1 MLFDL
6 KGKRKRLVQV
16 VYVMLAILF
25 GGGLVLFGVG
35 GNVSGGLVDA
45 FRGSGGGGADN
56 SAFTDARR
64 AGRAPGGA
72 QPGRARRRGSRCVR
86 AQFNLA
92 SSPAGSDAETGAL
105 TDRGQQAVIEVTQAW
120 ERYVKLKPEKIDASG
135 AAFAALAFGALQDY
149 DKAVEIQQRSRSRR
163 GPSAERVLPARRLR
177 LPRGSGRAGDRAA
190 SEAVRRT
197 PSDQRNTVRSLI
209 KDLKKQG
216 KQIAAAVKEAEKA
229 QREARKKGQ
238 EEPGHRTSARCP
250 ARAPAADLAVARAAA
265 GPYL

>member
-45 FRGSGGGGADN
+45 FRGNSSSGADN
-56 SAFTDARR
+56 SAFTDIVEREQRRVARNPDDPE
-64 AGRAPGGA
+64 AWIALA
-72 QPGRARRRGSRCVR
+72 R

-92 SSPAGSDAETGAL
+92 ASPAGSDESGAL
-105 TDRGQQAVIEVTQAW
+105 TDRGQQAVVEVTQAW
-120 ERYVKLKPEKIDASG
+120 DRYAALKPKKIDASG
-135 AAFAALAFGALQDY
+135 ASSAALAFGALQDY
-149 DKAVEIQQRSRSRR
+149 DKAADIQELSL
-163 GPSAERVLPARRLR
+163 EARPNNPNGYFQLADFAY
-177 LPRGSGRAGDRAA
+177 RADQTDRGDRAA
-190 SEAVRRT
+190 KEAVRRT
-197 PSDQRNTVRSLI
+197 PSDQRNTVRSLVADI
-209 KDLKKQG
+209 KKQG

-238 EEPGHRTSARCP
+238 EEPDQNFGPLPGQSAGQ
-250 ARAPAADLAVARAAA
+250 AAP
-265 GPYL
+265 

>member
-35 GNVSGGLVDA
+35 GNVSGGLIDA
-45 FRGSGGGGADN
+45 FRGNNGGGADT
-56 SAFTDARR
+56 SAFTDAVEKAEAR
-64 AGRAPGGA
+64 AQRNPDNAAA
-72 QPGRARRRGSRCVR
+72 QLAVIR

-92 SSPAGSDAETGAL
+92 SSPAGSDAETGQL

-120 ERYVKLKPEKIDASG
+120 NRYEKLNPKEIDPSG
-135 AAFAALAFGALQDY
+135 ASFAALAFGALQDY
-149 DKAVEIQQRSRSRR
+149 DRAADIQEASLEAR
-163 GPSAERVLPARRLR
+163 PSPNGYFQLADFAY
-177 LPRGSGRAGDRAA
+177 RAGDVERGDEAA
-190 SEAVRRT
+190 KEAVRRT
-197 PSDQRNTVRSLI
+197 PADQRNTVRALI

-216 KQIAAAVKEAEKA
+216 KQVAAAVEEAKKA

-238 EEPGHRTSARCP
+238 ESPDTNFGPLPGQGAGQQTSP
-250 ARAPAADLAVARAAA
+250 
-265 GPYL
+265 